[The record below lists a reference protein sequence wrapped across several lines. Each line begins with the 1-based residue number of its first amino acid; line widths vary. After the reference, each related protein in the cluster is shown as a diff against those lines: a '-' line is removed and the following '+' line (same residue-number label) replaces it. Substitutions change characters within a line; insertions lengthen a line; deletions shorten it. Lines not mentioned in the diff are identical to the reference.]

1 MALGD
6 FSGVVPRDYSAQ
18 IIEEATQ
25 ASAALTLGQRLPMGT
40 RISELPIPKTF
51 PKAEWVT
58 SPYAGAANT
67 GRKPYTDIGLQP
79 QVITAE
85 EVAAVIAIPEV
96 YLDDNEINLWNF
108 CRPRLAEAIGVAVDD
123 AMLFGLAGATPAT
136 FPNGGVAGAA
146 QVVNPANADD
156 VVDAVNQAMAL
167 VEADGLAVTGHAA
180 DLIVKSRLRGVRDST
195 GALLLGT
202 EQVGQTQRP
211 TIYGV
216 PVAYNPFTQLGATVP
231 DFITGAWQY
240 LIIGVRQDIRFK
252 LNPSGVILGT
262 TTANS
267 VSGFQDNVVPMKV
280 WARFGCA
287 IVSPPTV
294 RRPAGSRP
302 FARVKL
308 ADVTSAA
315 GALLGGHPHPSVAAN
330 HPHGPVT
337 AEAGDEGGKGS
348 ARK

>member
-6 FSGVVPRDYSAQ
+6 FAGVIPRDYSAQ

-40 RISELPIPKTF
+40 RITELPIPKNF

-58 SPYAGAANT
+58 APTTQDGS
-67 GRKPYTDIGLQP
+67 GRKPYTSIGLQP

-85 EVAAVIAIPEV
+85 EVAAVIAIPDV
-96 YLDDNEINLWNF
+96 YLEDNEINLWNF

-123 AMLFGLAGATPAT
+123 AMLFGAAGATPPS
-136 FPNGGVAGAA
+136 FPTGGVAGVA
-146 QVVNPANADD
+146 QVVNPATASDA
-156 VVDAVNQAMAL
+156 VDAVNKAMAL

-180 DLIVKSRLRGVRDST
+180 DLVVKSRLRGVRDET

-202 EQVGQTQRP
+202 EQAGQTARP
-211 TIYGV
+211 TLYGV
-216 PVAYNPFTQLGATVP
+216 PIAYNPFTQLGVAAP

-252 LNPSGVILGT
+252 IDPSGVIFGT
-262 TTANS
+262 TTTNS
-267 VSGFQDNVVPMKV
+267 VSGFTDNVTPMKV

-287 IVSPPTV
+287 IVQPPTV

-308 ADVTSAA
+308 ADVAGAA
-315 GALLGGHPHPSVAAN
+315 GGLLDN

-348 ARK
+348 AKK

>member
-6 FSGVVPRDYSAQ
+6 FAGVIPREYSAQ

-25 ASAALTLGQRLPMGT
+25 SSAALTLGQRLPMGT

-51 PKAEWVT
+51 PKADWVT
-58 SPYAGAANT
+58 APNTGGT
-67 GRKPYTDIGLQP
+67 GRKPYADIGLQP

-85 EVAAVIAIPEV
+85 EVAAVIAVPEV
-96 YLDDNEINLWNF
+96 YLDDNDINLWNF

-123 AMLFGLAGATPAT
+123 AMIFGAAGTPAT
-136 FPNGGVAGAA
+136 FPPGGVVGAA
-146 QVVNPANADD
+146 QIVTPADATD
-156 VVDAVNQAMAL
+156 VVDAVNMAMSL

-180 DLIVKSRLRGVRDST
+180 DLVVKGRLRGVRDET

-202 EQVGQTQRP
+202 EQAGTTQRP
-211 TIYGV
+211 TLYGV
-216 PVAYNPFTQLGATVP
+216 PISYNAFTQLGVAAP

-240 LIIGVRQDIRFK
+240 LIIGVREDIRFK
-252 LNPSGVILGT
+252 IDTSGVILGT
-262 TTANS
+262 TTALS
-267 VSGFQDNVVPMKV
+267 VSAFQDNVVLMKV

-308 ADVTSAA
+308 A
-315 GALLGGHPHPSVAAN
+315 SVAPASDT
-330 HPHGPVT
+330 GSD
-337 AEAGDEGGKGS
+337 DESGGRAK
-348 ARK
+348 K

>member
-1 MALGD
+1 MPLGD
-6 FSGVVPRDYSAQ
+6 FSGTIPRDYSAQ

-40 RISELPIPKTF
+40 RISELPVPKTF

-58 SPYAGAANT
+58 APQEGGT
-67 GRKPYTDIGLQP
+67 GRKPYTGIGLQP

-123 AMLFGLAGATPAT
+123 AMLFGLAGATPPS

-146 QVVNPANADD
+146 QVVDPAGADD
-156 VVDAVNQAMAL
+156 VVDAINQAMAK
-167 VEADGLAVTGHAA
+167 VEEDGLVVTGHAA

-195 GALLLGT
+195 GALLLGS
-202 EQVGQTQRP
+202 EQVGQMQRP
-211 TIYGV
+211 TIYGA
-216 PVAYNPFTQLGATVP
+216 PVAYNPFTQIGTAYP

-252 LNPSGVILGT
+252 LDPSGVILGAT
-262 TTANS
+262 TGES

-280 WARFGCA
+280 WARFGCT

-308 ADVTSAA
+308 ASVTGPGPAA
-315 GALLGGHPHPSVAAN
+315 
-330 HPHGPVT
+330 
-337 AEAGDEGGKGS
+337 EGGQRSTAK
-348 ARK
+348 AK

>member
-6 FSGVVPRDYSAQ
+6 FSGVVPREYSAQ

-40 RISELPIPKTF
+40 RITELPIPKTF

-67 GRKPYTDIGLQP
+67 GRKNYTDIGLQP

-85 EVAAVIAIPEV
+85 EVAAVIAIPDV

-123 AMLFGLAGATPAT
+123 AMLFGVAGATPPT
-136 FPNGGVAGAA
+136 FPGGGVAGVA
-146 QVVNPANADD
+146 QIVDPAGADD

-211 TIYGV
+211 TLYGA
-216 PVAYNPFTQLGATVP
+216 PIAYNPFTQIGPAPALP

-252 LNPSGVILGT
+252 LDPSGVILGT

-267 VSGFQDNVVPMKV
+267 VSGFQDNVTPMKV

-287 IVSPPTV
+287 IVNPPTV

-302 FARVKL
+302 FAKVKL
-308 ADVTSAA
+308 SAVTSAA
-315 GALLGGHPHPSVAAN
+315 GALLAN
-330 HPHGPVT
+330 HPHGAVGGPL
-337 AEAGDEGGKGS
+337 EGEGGSERSTK
-348 ARK
+348 AK

>member
-6 FSGVVPRDYSAQ
+6 FSGVVPREYSAQ

-25 ASAALTLGQRLPMGT
+25 ASAALTLGQKMPMGT

-51 PKAEWVT
+51 PKAEWVN
-58 SPYAGAANT
+58 SPYAPPGTNT
-67 GRKPYTDIGLQP
+67 GRKPYADIGLQP
-79 QVITAE
+79 QVVTAE
-85 EVAAVIAIPEV
+85 EVAAVIAIPDV

-123 AMLFGLAGATPAT
+123 AMIFGVAGGTPTT
-136 FPNGGVAGAA
+136 FPAGGVAGAA
-146 QVVNPANADD
+146 QIVDPAGADD
-156 VVDAVNQAMAL
+156 VVDAVNQAMAK
-167 VEADGLAVTGHAA
+167 VEEDGLAVTGHAA

-202 EQVGQTQRP
+202 EQVGQAQRP
-211 TIYGV
+211 TLYGV
-216 PVAYNPFTQLGATVP
+216 QIAYNPFTQIGPAAALP

-252 LNPSGVILGT
+252 LDPSGVILGS

-267 VSGFQDNVVPMKV
+267 VSGFQDNVTPMKV

-287 IVSPPTV
+287 IVNPPTV

-302 FARVKL
+302 FAKVKL
-308 ADVTSAA
+308 ANVTGP
-315 GALLGGHPHPSVAAN
+315 GAPL
-330 HPHGPVT
+330 
-337 AEAGDEGGKGS
+337 EGGERSTAK
-348 ARK
+348 AK

>member
-6 FSGVVPRDYSAQ
+6 FSGVVPREYSAQ

-40 RISELPIPKTF
+40 RITELPIPKTF
-51 PKAEWVT
+51 PKAEWIN
-58 SPYAGAANT
+58 SPYAPPGTNT

-79 QVITAE
+79 QVVTAE
-85 EVAAVIAIPEV
+85 EVAAVIAIPDV
-96 YLDDNEINLWNF
+96 YLEDNEINLWNF

-123 AMLFGLAGATPAT
+123 AMLFGAAGATPPT

-146 QVVNPANADD
+146 QVVDPAGADD

-180 DLIVKSRLRGVRDST
+180 DLVVKGRLRGVRDST

-202 EQVGQTQRP
+202 EQAGQTARP
-211 TIYGV
+211 TLYGV
-216 PVAYNPFTQLGATVP
+216 PIAYNPFTQLGVGAP

-252 LNPSGVILGT
+252 LDPSGVILGT

-267 VSGFQDNVVPMKV
+267 VSGFQDNVTPMKV

-308 ADVTSAA
+308 ASVTGPPPLGSESESRSA
-315 GALLGGHPHPSVAAN
+315 
-330 HPHGPVT
+330 
-337 AEAGDEGGKGS
+337 K
-348 ARK
+348 K

>member
-6 FSGVVPRDYSAQ
+6 FAGVIPRDYSAQ

-25 ASAALTLGQRLPMGT
+25 ASAALTLGQKLPMGT
-40 RISELPIPKTF
+40 RITELPIPKTF
-51 PKAEWVT
+51 PKADWVT
-58 SPYAGAANT
+58 APTTTDGS
-67 GRKPYTDIGLQP
+67 GRKPYTGIGLQP

-85 EVAAVIAIPEV
+85 EVAAVIAIPDV
-96 YLDDNEINLWNF
+96 YLEDNEINLWNF

-123 AMLFGLAGATPAT
+123 AMIFGTVGTPT
-136 FPNGGVAGAA
+136 SFPAGGVNGAA
-146 QVVNPANADD
+146 QTVDPAAAED
-156 VVDAVNQAMAL
+156 VVDAVNKAMAL

-180 DLIVKSRLRGVRDST
+180 DLVVKSRLRGVRDST

-202 EQVGQTQRP
+202 EQVGQMQRP
-211 TIYGV
+211 TLYGV
-216 PVAYNPFTQLGATVP
+216 PVAYNPFTQIGPAPTLA

-252 LNPSGVILGT
+252 IDPSGVILGST
-262 TTANS
+262 TGNS
-267 VSGFQDNVVPMKV
+267 VSGFQDNVTPMKV

-302 FARVKL
+302 FAKVKL
-308 ADVTSAA
+308 ASVTGTA
-315 GALLGGHPHPSVAAN
+315 GDLLTN

-337 AEAGDEGGKGS
+337 AEAGAEGGKGS

>member
-6 FSGVVPRDYSAQ
+6 FAGVVPRDYSAQ

-40 RISELPIPKTF
+40 RITELPIPKTF
-51 PKAEWVT
+51 PKAEWINSTYVG
-58 SPYAGAANT
+58 PANS

-79 QVITAE
+79 QVVTAE
-85 EVAAVIAIPEV
+85 EVAAVIAIPDV
-96 YLDDNEINLWNF
+96 YLEDNEINLWNF

-123 AMLFGLAGATPAT
+123 AMLFGAAGATPPT
-136 FPNGGVAGAA
+136 FPAGGVAGAA
-146 QVVNPANADD
+146 QIVDPAGADD
-156 VVDAVNQAMAL
+156 VVDAVNQAMGL

-180 DLIVKSRLRGVRDST
+180 DLVVKGRLRGVRDQT

-202 EQVGQTQRP
+202 EQAGQTARP
-211 TIYGV
+211 TLYGV
-216 PVAYNPFTQLGATVP
+216 PIAYNPFTQLGVAAP

-252 LNPSGVILGT
+252 IDPSGVILGA
-262 TTANS
+262 TTAAS
-267 VSGFQDNVVPMKV
+267 VSGFQDNVTPMKV

-294 RRPAGSRP
+294 RRPTGSRP

-308 ADVTSAA
+308 ANVTGP
-315 GALLGGHPHPSVAAN
+315 GAPLEGESGR
-330 HPHGPVT
+330 T
-337 AEAGDEGGKGS
+337 AK
-348 ARK
+348 K

>member
-6 FSGVVPRDYSAQ
+6 FSGVVPREYSAQ

-51 PKAEWVT
+51 PRADWVT

-123 AMLFGLAGATPAT
+123 AMIFGAAGRTPAT
-136 FPNGGVAGAA
+136 FPVGGVAGVA
-146 QVVNPANADD
+146 QIVDPAGATD
-156 VVDAVNQAMAL
+156 VVDAINQAMAL

-180 DLIVKSRLRGVRDST
+180 DLIVKSRLRGVRDQND
-195 GALLLGT
+195 ALLLGT
-202 EQVGQTQRP
+202 EQ
-211 TIYGV
+211 I
-216 PVAYNPFTQLGATVP
+216 AYNPFTQVGPQPTLP

-252 LNPSGVILGT
+252 LDPSGVILGT

-267 VSGFQDNVVPMKV
+267 VSAFQDNVVPMKV

-287 IVSPPTV
+287 IVEPPTV

-302 FARVKL
+302 FAKVKL
-308 ADVTSAA
+308 SAVTP
-315 GALLGGHPHPSVAAN
+315 L
-330 HPHGPVT
+330 
-337 AEAGDEGGKGS
+337 AEAAAAK
-348 ARK
+348 AK

>member
-25 ASAALTLGQRLPMGT
+25 ASAALTLGQKLPMGT

-51 PKAEWVT
+51 PKAEWVN
-58 SPYAGAANT
+58 SPYAPPGTNT

-123 AMLFGLAGATPAT
+123 AMIFGMAGATPPT
-136 FPNGGVAGAA
+136 FPVGGVAGAA

-156 VVDAVNQAMAL
+156 VVDAINQAMAL
-167 VEADGLAVTGHAA
+167 VEADGLVVNGHAA
-180 DLIVKSRLRGVRDST
+180 DLVVKSRLRGVRDQT
-195 GALLLGT
+195 GALLLGS
-202 EQVGQTQRP
+202 EQAGQMTRP
-211 TIYGV
+211 TIYGAQ
-216 PVAYNPFTQLGATVP
+216 VAYNPFTQIGANVP

-252 LNPSGVILGT
+252 MDPSGVILGA
-262 TTANS
+262 TTAAS

-280 WARFGCA
+280 WARFGCT

-308 ADVTSAA
+308 ADVTNA
-315 GALLGGHPHPSVAAN
+315 GALLGN

-337 AEAGDEGGKGS
+337 AEAGES
-348 ARK
+348 RKAAK